1 MRIKK
6 MVPAECL
13 LLRRLPAQGPHV
25 SRHVVPAHEPSGLAS
40 LCVSVRDKE
49 KKPCKLS
56 LISVTCACS
65 CMHTHILPRTPRH
78 TCTYTTYIP
87 TCTHRTKK
95 TRAHTQT
102 RTHARMHRQTDR
114 QTDTHTHTRATSEQ
128 KRNESHEKHRN
139 GPGSVSRPT
148 CTIC

>member
-1 MRIKK
+1 MSS
-6 MVPAECL
+6 PAA
-13 LLRRLPAQGPHV
+13 PAC
-25 SRHVVPAHEPSGLAS
+25 SRPSCIPSRCARS
-40 LCVSVRDKE
+40 RTQWSCESVCVSSRQGKKNRVSSLSSLLHVPVR
-49 KKPCKLS
+49 
-56 LISVTCACS
+56 ACI
-65 CMHTHILPRTPRH
+65 HILPRTPKH
-78 TCTYTTYIP
+78 TFTYTTYIP

-114 QTDTHTHTRATSEQ
+114 QTDTHTHIRATSEQ